1 MKALVLLFVFSSSA
15 FALLP
20 GWPVDKSWKPQQL
33 SIDPAPS
40 HTVHWLTNGIMAA
53 GPAPTTGDI
62 NSETIRFNS
71 QQAIVYVGQ
80 FLSTIDE
87 ALPDNW
93 RMHPEVFLPGLARM
107 IALEDQQGWIN
118 PCADPLPAILAS
130 YIALH
135 PNATKEEG
143 LRAFSYLKAV
153 SWPVRTPSS

>member
-1 MKALVLLFVFSSSA
+1 
-15 FALLP
+15 
-20 GWPVDKSWKPQQL
+20 
-33 SIDPAPS
+33 
-40 HTVHWLTNGIMAA
+40 MAA

-87 ALPDNW
+87 ALKDPKGDAYRLASGDPARFSLPDNW